1 MEENKEIQTPVTQEP
16 QKPQEAKKEKK
27 QKAPKK
33 PFNFNKVKR
42 GGVATLM
49 TVLFVAIVVAL
60 NVVVSALT
68 DRFPSM
74 NIDLTA
80 QGLNTLSEQALEI
93 ARGVENETNI
103 YLIGAEENYRENTIY
118 SNYGLEYSQV
128 ANLAERLHDMGVRI
142 IGTDLAERMQEA
154 NSKIHVEF
162 IDPDTDPQFISD
174 RAEDYLTTGK
184 VLVET
189 EKRSKVLSVNDLFS
203 LQQDE
208 TTYQTVGYSM
218 VDSALAGALEMVNMD
233 EVPVLTI
240 ATGHDEI
247 LSSSNLTAFETLL
260 GSQNFDVQEVDFML
274 EEIPAETQILLIPAP
289 TSDYTDEEI
298 QRLRDF
304 LEDEETAKDLTVMVT
319 CYPSQGELPKLA
331 GFLEEWGVQVEP
343 GIVAETSSS
352 RVVVAQSSYVLVDA
366 AEDILAED
374 GYSRLVSPVSS
385 PLTLLFE
392 SNDGISTR
400 ALWST
405 RDTAYVITEDTTE
418 AEAADPVTSQ
428 QIVATQSYRTVDVG
442 EESYTRN
449 VVVFGS
455 SYVFTD
461 TFLNASAFD
470 DRQYVTDL
478 LQYVTATDGSS
489 ITVETQAVQTQ
500 TFDVGASQSTIM
512 LLGLGVFTIAIPV
525 IILAVGLVIFLRR
538 RHM

>member
-93 ARGVENETNI
+93 ARGVENETSI
-103 YLIGAEENYRENTIY
+103 YPIGAEENYRENTIY

-128 ANLAERLHDMGVRI
+128 AN
-142 IGTDLAERMQEA
+142 LAERMQEA

-233 EVPVLTI
+233 EVPVLTT
-240 ATGHDEI
+240 ATEP
-247 LSSSNLTAFETLL
+247 LV
-260 GSQNFDVQEVDFML
+260 GSQNVDVEEVDFML

-331 GFLEEWGVQVEP
+331 GFLEEWGVRSEP

-405 RDTAYVITEDTTE
+405 GDTAYVITEDTTE

-500 TFDVGASQSTIM
+500 TYDVGASQSTIM

>member
-1 MEENKEIQTPVTQEP
+1 M
-16 QKPQEAKKEKK
+16 
-27 QKAPKK
+27 
-33 PFNFNKVKR
+33 
-42 GGVATLM
+42 
-49 TVLFVAIVVAL
+49 
-60 NVVVSALT
+60 
-68 DRFPSM
+68 
-74 NIDLTA
+74 
-80 QGLNTLSEQALEI
+80 
-93 ARGVENETNI
+93 
-103 YLIGAEENYRENTIY
+103 
-118 SNYGLEYSQV
+118 
-128 ANLAERLHDMGVRI
+128 
-142 IGTDLAERMQEA
+142 
-154 NSKIHVEF
+154 
-162 IDPDTDPQFISD
+162 
-174 RAEDYLTTGK
+174 
-184 VLVET
+184 
-189 EKRSKVLSVNDLFS
+189 LSVNDLFS

-500 TFDVGASQSTIM
+500 TYDVGASQSTIM

>member
-93 ARGVENETNI
+93 AWGVENETNI

-128 ANLAERLHDMGVRI
+128 ANLAER
-142 IGTDLAERMQEA
+142 MQEA

-174 RAEDYLTTGK
+174 RAEDYLTTG
-184 VLVET
+184 
-189 EKRSKVLSVNDLFS
+189 KVLSVNDLFS

-366 AEDILAED
+366 NEDILAED

-500 TFDVGASQSTIM
+500 TYDVGASQSTIM

>member
-1 MEENKEIQTPVTQEP
+1 M
-16 QKPQEAKKEKK
+16 
-27 QKAPKK
+27 
-33 PFNFNKVKR
+33 
-42 GGVATLM
+42 
-49 TVLFVAIVVAL
+49 
-60 NVVVSALT
+60 
-68 DRFPSM
+68 
-74 NIDLTA
+74 
-80 QGLNTLSEQALEI
+80 QA
-93 ARGVENETNI
+93 
-103 YLIGAEENYRENTIY
+103 
-118 SNYGLEYSQV
+118 
-128 ANLAERLHDMGVRI
+128 
-142 IGTDLAERMQEA
+142 
-154 NSKIHVEF
+154 
-162 IDPDTDPQFISD
+162 
-174 RAEDYLTTGK
+174 
-184 VLVET
+184 
-189 EKRSKVLSVNDLFS
+189 
-203 LQQDE
+203 
-208 TTYQTVGYSM
+208 
-218 VDSALAGALEMVNMD
+218 
-233 EVPVLTI
+233 
-240 ATGHDEI
+240 
-247 LSSSNLTAFETLL
+247 
-260 GSQNFDVQEVDFML
+260 
-274 EEIPAETQILLIPAP
+274 
-289 TSDYTDEEI
+289 
-298 QRLRDF
+298 
-304 LEDEETAKDLTVMVT
+304 
-319 CYPSQGELPKLA
+319 
-331 GFLEEWGVQVEP
+331 EP

-366 AEDILAED
+366 NEDILAED

-500 TFDVGASQSTIM
+500 TYDVGASQSTIM

>member
-1 MEENKEIQTPVTQEP
+1 MEENKEIQTPVAQEP
-16 QKPQEAKKEKK
+16 QKPQEPKKEKK

-93 ARGVENETNI
+93 ARGVENETSI

-128 ANLAERLHDMGVRI
+128 AN
-142 IGTDLAERMQEA
+142 LAERMQEA

-189 EKRSKVLSVNDLFS
+189 EKRSKVLTVNDLFS

-319 CYPSQGELPKLA
+319 CILPRASCPSWP
-331 GFLEEWGVQVEP
+331 
-343 GIVAETSSS
+343 
-352 RVVVAQSSYVLVDA
+352 
-366 AEDILAED
+366 
-374 GYSRLVSPVSS
+374 
-385 PLTLLFE
+385 
-392 SNDGISTR
+392 
-400 ALWST
+400 
-405 RDTAYVITEDTTE
+405 
-418 AEAADPVTSQ
+418 
-428 QIVATQSYRTVDVG
+428 
-442 EESYTRN
+442 
-449 VVVFGS
+449 
-455 SYVFTD
+455 
-461 TFLNASAFD
+461 ASW
-470 DRQYVTDL
+470 R
-478 LQYVTATDGSS
+478 S
-489 ITVETQAVQTQ
+489 
-500 TFDVGASQSTIM
+500 GAC
-512 LLGLGVFTIAIPV
+512 
-525 IILAVGLVIFLRR
+525 R
-538 RHM
+538 

>member
-42 GGVATLM
+42 GSVATLM

-93 ARGVENETNI
+93 ARGVENETSI

-128 ANLAERLHDMGVRI
+128 AN
-142 IGTDLAERMQEA
+142 LAERMQEA

-218 VDSALAGALEMVNMD
+218 VDSALAGALELVNMD

-331 GFLEEWGVQVEP
+331 GFLEEWGVQAEP

-500 TFDVGASQSTIM
+500 TYDVGASQSTIM

>member
-128 ANLAERLHDMGVRI
+128 ANLAER
-142 IGTDLAERMQEA
+142 MQEA

-189 EKRSKVLSVNDLFS
+189 EKRSKVLTVNDLFS

-260 GSQNFDVQEVDFML
+260 GSQNFDVQEVELHAGGDPRGDPD
-274 EEIPAETQILLIPAP
+274 PADSRPHL
-289 TSDYTDEEI
+289 
-298 QRLRDF
+298 RLHRRGDP
-304 LEDEETAKDLTVMVT
+304 EA
-319 CYPSQGELPKLA
+319 QG
-331 GFLEEWGVQVEP
+331 
-343 GIVAETSSS
+343 
-352 RVVVAQSSYVLVDA
+352 
-366 AEDILAED
+366 
-374 GYSRLVSPVSS
+374 
-385 PLTLLFE
+385 LF
-392 SNDGISTR
+392 G
-400 ALWST
+400 
-405 RDTAYVITEDTTE
+405 
-418 AEAADPVTSQ
+418 
-428 QIVATQSYRTVDVG
+428 G
-442 EESYTRN
+442 
-449 VVVFGS
+449 
-455 SYVFTD
+455 
-461 TFLNASAFD
+461 
-470 DRQYVTDL
+470 
-478 LQYVTATDGSS
+478 
-489 ITVETQAVQTQ
+489 
-500 TFDVGASQSTIM
+500 
-512 LLGLGVFTIAIPV
+512 
-525 IILAVGLVIFLRR
+525 
-538 RHM
+538 